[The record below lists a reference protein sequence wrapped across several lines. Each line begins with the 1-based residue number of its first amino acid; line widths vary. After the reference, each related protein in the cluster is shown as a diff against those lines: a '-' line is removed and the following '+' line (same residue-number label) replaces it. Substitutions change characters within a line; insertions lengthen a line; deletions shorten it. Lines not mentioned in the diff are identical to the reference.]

1 MIAYNLSRLARK
13 SAIPMI
19 GMKSVTDFNFVPS
32 IDLLVKET
40 AIANQLIVS
49 AKNDREL
56 RRQTSLVPGE
66 KFLQHALRLLLRVWA
81 KGKAHEIMICHE
93 FGENARRLFLEMD
106 AELIAA
112 FPESFG

>member
-13 SAIPMI
+13 SVIPII

-56 RRQTSLVPGE
+56 RRRTSLVPGE
-66 KFLQHALRLLLRVWA
+66 KFLQLALRLLVRVWA
-81 KGKAHEIMICHE
+81 EGKAHEIAVCHQ
-93 FGENARRLFLEMD
+93 FGETSDVFVLER
-106 AELIAA
+106 
-112 FPESFG
+112 PQT

>member
-1 MIAYNLSRLARK
+1 
-13 SAIPMI
+13 MI

-66 KFLQHALRLLLRVWA
+66 KFLQHALRLLVRVWA
-81 KGKAHEIMICHE
+81 EGKAHEIMICHE
-93 FGENARRLFLEMD
+93 FGETLDVFFSKMD